1 MGQADFLRVGDYNKQ
16 CKKCLDVKP
25 LEEFYKLA
33 HGHKGVFGQCIVCHN
48 ARAKELRVLK
58 GKEHFAKIAKKYLD
72 KSPEARKKARA
83 RTQKW
88 RKNNLAY
95 DAFRTSMRRQA
106 VKQATPEWANF
117 DEIQMIYEKANY
129 FGFEV
134 DHVVP
139 IRSNLVCGL
148 NVPANMQLL
157 HKSLNSSKG
166 NRYWPDM
173 PEGGK

>member
-16 CKKCLDVKP
+16 CNKCLEVKP

-48 ARAKELRVLK
+48 SRAKELRKLK
-58 GKEHFAKIAKKYLD
+58 GKEYHSQRAKKYLD
-72 KSPEARKKARA
+72 LNPQARERA
-83 RTQKW
+83 RIRNQDW

-95 DAFRTSMRRQA
+95 DAFRASMRRQA
-106 VKQATPEWANF
+106 IKQATPNWADF
-117 DEIQMIYEKANY
+117 DEIQMIYEKASY

-139 IRSNLVCGL
+139 IKSKLVCGL

-157 HKSLNSSKG
+157 HKSLNASKG

-173 PEGGK
+173 PERSK